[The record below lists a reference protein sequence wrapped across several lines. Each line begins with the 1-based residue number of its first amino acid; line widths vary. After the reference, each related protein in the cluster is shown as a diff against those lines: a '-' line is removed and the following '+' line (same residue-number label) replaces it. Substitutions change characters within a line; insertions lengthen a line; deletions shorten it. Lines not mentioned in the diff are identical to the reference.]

1 MVQYQSMLT
10 MQERAW
16 QAVSYA
22 KLKGTLIVPKRCSRC
37 KKVCTPEAHH
47 QDYSFP
53 LLVTWLC
60 RQCHRSLHAK
70 NKRLTN
76 TKTPELTSTNST
88 Y

>member
-1 MVQYQSMLT
+1 MTTLQQ
-10 MQERAW
+10 RAW
-16 QAVSYA
+16 YAVVCA

-60 RQCHRSLHAK
+60 RQCHRSLHVK
-70 NKRLTN
+70 NKRLTS
-76 TKTPELTSTNST
+76 TKILGLTSINST
-88 Y
+88 S